1 LRRRTLELGFAVF
14 AVVNVAAMVR
24 WARWETV
31 PFHFVWISLTL
42 VYGLRVWRV
51 RPTVAVLAAIT
62 VGTGVPL
69 WSDVAHRTQPWGEL
83 TEVPLMA
90 AVFGAM
96 MWHARRH
103 QRALG
108 TVEHLAEE
116 RASLLERQTRFVQD
130 ASHELRTPVTIA
142 RGHLEVL
149 RRGTGERPEIDV
161 ALDELQRMERI
172 IDRLLLLADVDRTDF
187 LCVEAI
193 EADIFLEDVFL
204 RWSEAAPRAWRLGQI
219 AQGTLAG
226 DADAIRIALDALLEN
241 AVKYTAPHAVVEL
254 SSRADEGTLVI
265 EVRDEGIGI
274 PPEAVGSI
282 FGRFARADAARGRG
296 EGGFGLGLAIADA
309 IAKAHA
315 GRCSVHSSVAG
326 STFALALPGFQ
337 LGGCAMAPLEEDR
350 AAVATLA

>member
-1 LRRRTLELGFAVF
+1 MRRRALELGFAAF
-14 AVVNVAAMVR
+14 AAVNVAAMVR

-42 VYGLRVWRV
+42 VYGLHVWRL
-51 RPTVAVLAAIT
+51 RPTVAVLAAIA

-69 WSDVAHRTQPWGEL
+69 WSDAAHGTQPWGEL

-90 AVFGAM
+90 AVFVAM

-108 TVEHLAEE
+108 TVERLADE

-187 LCVEAI
+187 LRVEAI
-193 EADIFLEDVFL
+193 EADVFLEDVFL
-204 RWSEAAPRAWRLGQI
+204 RWSDAAPRAWRLGDV
-219 AQGTLAG
+219 AQGRLVG
-226 DADAIRIALDALLEN
+226 DPEAIRIALDALLEN
-241 AVKYTAPHAVVEL
+241 AVKYTSPHATVEL
-254 SSRADEGTLVI
+254 GSRADGDTLAI

-274 PPEAVGSI
+274 PAESVNSI
-282 FGRFARADAARGRG
+282 FERFARVDAARGRG

-309 IAKAHA
+309 IAKAHG
-315 GRCSVHSSVAG
+315 GRCTVHSSAGG
-326 STFALALPGFQ
+326 STFALVLPGFEPGQ
-337 LGGCAMAPLEEDR
+337 NAAR
-350 AAVATLA
+350 ADPAAAGVPTFA